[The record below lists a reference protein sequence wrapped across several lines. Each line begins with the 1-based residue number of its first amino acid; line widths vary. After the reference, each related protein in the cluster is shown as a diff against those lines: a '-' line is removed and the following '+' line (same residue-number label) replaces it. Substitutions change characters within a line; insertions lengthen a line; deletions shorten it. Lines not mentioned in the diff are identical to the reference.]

1 MSMNRAGW
9 DSCEITPPLG
19 LPMGGR
25 GPRFAAGSEILSPLQ
40 AGVTVLEDAA
50 HHRVV
55 FVSADVISLDNTQN
69 DALRIAIASAVNT
82 TPDAVIINA
91 SHTHSGPMLSYERYA
106 TLKPKPQ
113 ALEDYE
119 REMDQKILRLAIS
132 TAQKMQPVRVSWRE
146 SESNIGINRRVST
159 PDGVVMAPNADGFY
173 HRQLWTLDLQ
183 SLQNPEERC
192 VLFSHGC
199 HPVIVYSSRWTAIS
213 SEWPGR
219 SREILSEQMGSG
231 THFQFL
237 QGLAGNIRPRVLA
250 DFENRKFRPSTPED
264 LETTAQQFARDVGS
278 TLAQAGDELELQL
291 GACRSC
297 FLAERAA
304 PPPREFWEEMAASDD
319 ELTQE
324 VGSYWQ
330 TRYGENAIAPY
341 RSQPWPI
348 GLLRFAPGYVMA
360 TLAGEPLGEWIEV
373 LRRALPGQRVVACG
387 YTHSSAGYLP
397 TDKLLAEG
405 GYEVE
410 RSAYFSKSGP
420 GALLPGLDAA
430 VTQTLHKM
438 QAFIEAS

>member
-1 MSMNRAGW
+1 MNQAGW
-9 DSCEITPPLG
+9 DTCEITPPLG

-50 HHRVV
+50 HNRVV
-55 FVSADVISLDNTQN
+55 FVSADVISFDTAQS
-69 DALRIAIASAVNT
+69 DALRIAIASAVKT

-119 REMDQKILRLAIS
+119 REMDRKLLRLAIS
-132 TAQKMQPVRVSWRE
+132 AAQNLQPVRVFWRDGT
-146 SESNIGINRRVST
+146 SNIGINRRLST
-159 PDGVVMAPNADGFY
+159 PDGVVMAPNPDGFY
-173 HRQLWTLDLQ
+173 HRQLWTLELQ
-183 SLQNPEERC
+183 SRSNSNQRC

-199 HPVIVYSSRWTAIS
+199 HPVIVYSSQWTAIS

-219 SREILSEQMGSG
+219 SREILSERMGSE

-237 QGLAGNIRPRVLA
+237 QGLAGNIRPRILA
-250 DFENRKFRPSTPED
+250 DFENRKFRASTPED
-264 LETTAQQFARDVGS
+264 LESVAQEFARDAGS
-278 TLAQAGDELELQL
+278 TLAQSGDELELQL

-297 FLAERAA
+297 FLVERAA

-319 ELTQE
+319 ELEHELGT
-324 VGSYWQ
+324 YWQ
-330 TRYGENAIAPY
+330 TRYGEGAIAPY
-341 RSQPWPI
+341 QSQPWPI
-348 GLLRFAPGYVMA
+348 GLLQFAPNYAMV
-360 TLAGEPLGEWIEV
+360 TIAGEPLGEWIEV
-373 LRRALPGQRVVACG
+373 LRRALPKQHLVACG
-387 YTHSSAGYLP
+387 YTHSTAGYLP
-397 TDKLLAEG
+397 TDELLAEG

-410 RSAYFSKSGP
+410 RSAPYSKSGP

-430 VTQTLHKM
+430 VTRTLHKM
-438 QAFIEAS
+438 RAFIEAN